1 VTDDEG
7 DIIAPAVE
15 RLLEAS
21 APTTKPLPK
30 RPRPFHALLGR
41 LTADRRPTESR

>member
-1 VTDDEG
+1 MSDDEG
-7 DIIAPAVE
+7 DVIAPAVE

-21 APTTKPLPK
+21 APTTKALPR

-41 LTADRRPTESR
+41 LTADRRLTESR